1 MIAVGDSY
9 EKEIVVTDQ
18 MVRLFAEA
26 TGDKN
31 PLHLDDAVAAKTK
44 FGRRLVHGMLL
55 AGLISKIFGM
65 DWPGPGTI
73 YISQSIQFLKPA
85 FVGDPMILRLS
96 VKEMPTPKRAVI
108 LTECY
113 NKDNELLATGEGA
126 VSLPREL

>member
-9 EKEIVVTDQ
+9 EKEIIVTDQ

-44 FGRRLVHGMLL
+44 FGRRLVHGMLV

-85 FVGDPMILRLS
+85 FVGDAMILRLS

-113 NKDNELLATGEGA
+113 NMDNELLATGEGA